1 MGGIFALVAAFTI
14 IFGARKLCGLIGAPL
29 WFAKVLFIYAALVAT
44 YFLADTVVPDSIKSW
59 GIWVAM
65 IGTASGI
72 MPVGFIMFK
81 HIADNS
87 KARHSS
93 QYRSQ

>member
-1 MGGIFALVAAFTI
+1 MGGILALVTAFAI
-14 IFGARKLCGLIGAPL
+14 ILGARKICDLIGAPL

-44 YFLADTVVPDSIKSW
+44 YFLADMVVPDSIKSW

-81 HIADNS
+81 HIEDNS
-87 KARHSS
+87 KAPDSS
-93 QYRSQ
+93 QYHSK

>member
-1 MGGIFALVAAFTI
+1 MGGIVALVTAFAI
-14 IFGARKLCGLIGAPL
+14 ILGARRICDLIGAPL
-29 WFAKVLFIYAALVAT
+29 WFAKVLFVYAALVAT

-81 HIADNS
+81 HIEDNS
-87 KARHSS
+87 KARDSA
-93 QYRSQ
+93 QYRSK